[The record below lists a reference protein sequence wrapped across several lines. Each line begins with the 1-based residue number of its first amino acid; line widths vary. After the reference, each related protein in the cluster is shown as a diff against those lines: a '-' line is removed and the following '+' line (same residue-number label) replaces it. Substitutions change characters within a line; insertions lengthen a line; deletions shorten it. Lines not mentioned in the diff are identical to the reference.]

1 MRLRTPVFVV
11 ALAGSLLFVP
21 AAAQAVPCAVTD
33 TMIKA
38 SATWVTK
45 GPDLAANNWSNA
57 NFHVG
62 NLAQVR
68 TTGISNHKTWPWVQ
82 ANKYLLPL
90 DPANPFAPDAQ
101 STGEPYLDVAYFH
114 PEPEVLQPLRD
125 NLRAQ
130 VKDGKT
136 NYWRSPDAL
145 NMALPSFTRIAVAD
159 NDQAMLDYSF
169 KSYRSLKA
177 RTFNE
182 FTGLWSLNAQTNG
195 WAVQGLAKAM
205 LALPAGHPYRAEYAK
220 TLRKSVQTLKLL
232 QRHDGFWGAT
242 GKDSAATA
250 MITYAIAAGINA
262 GVLDRETYLPHVQK
276 GWQALLTALDADG
289 TLGWVAARNS
299 WKPASAGDTG
309 GFAVGSFLIAGQQLV
324 PLTPGC

>member
-1 MRLRTPVFVV
+1 M
-11 ALAGSLLFVP
+11 
-21 AAAQAVPCAVTD
+21 TD

-38 SATWVTK
+38 SQAWVDHGT
-45 GPDLAANNWSNA
+45 DQAANTWSNA
-57 NFHVG
+57 QFHVG

-82 ANKYLLPL
+82 ANRYLLPV

-101 STGEPYLDVAYFH
+101 ATGEPYLDVAYFH

-130 VKDGKT
+130 VQDGK
-136 NYWRSPDAL
+136 NHWQRPDAL
-145 NMALPSFTRIAVAD
+145 NMALPSFTRIALAD
-159 NDQAMLDYSF
+159 NDKAMLDYSF
-169 KSYRSLKA
+169 KSYKALKA

-182 FTGLWSLNAQTNG
+182 FTGLWSLNVQTNG
-195 WAVQGLAKAM
+195 WAVQGLAKAV
-205 LALPAGHPYRAEYAK
+205 LALPADHPYRAEYAR
-220 TLRKSVQTLKLL
+220 TLAKSLKTLKLL
-232 QRHDGFWGAT
+232 QHHDGFWGAT

-250 MITYAIAAGINA
+250 MITYAIAAGVNA
-262 GVLDRETYLPHVQK
+262 GVLDRATYLPHVQK

-289 TLGWVAARNS
+289 LLGWTAARNS
-299 WKPASAGDTG
+299 WKPASAGDSA
-309 GFAVGSFLIAGQQLV
+309 GFAVGSFLIAGQQIV